1 MTSMEGCDGVEQRE
15 ARSGWCG
22 PISICAKLYRDRS
35 LGGST
40 VGVNPVGKKHA
51 PTHPRNPRHGR
62 CASAAAR
69 RPGGGAALTL
79 APVFTAEFIA
89 RAEFW
94 AYRVGV
100 FVILNVL
107 DDPAWLALIF
117 C

>member
-1 MTSMEGCDGVEQRE
+1 
-15 ARSGWCG
+15 
-22 PISICAKLYRDRS
+22 
-35 LGGST
+35 
-40 VGVNPVGKKHA
+40 
-51 PTHPRNPRHGR
+51 
-62 CASAAAR
+62 
-69 RPGGGAALTL
+69 
-79 APVFTAEFIA
+79 VFTAEFLA

>member
-1 MTSMEGCDGVEQRE
+1 MAGHFRAAPLRLASRRG
-15 ARSGWCG
+15 SG
-22 PISICAKLYRDRS
+22 R
-35 LGGST
+35 
-40 VGVNPVGKKHA
+40 
-51 PTHPRNPRHGR
+51 
-62 CASAAAR
+62 
-69 RPGGGAALTL
+69 GAALTL
-79 APVFTAEFIA
+79 ASVFTAEFLV

>member
-1 MTSMEGCDGVEQRE
+1 MAGHFWAPPRRVVSRRRT
-15 ARSGWCG
+15 
-22 PISICAKLYRDRS
+22 DR
-35 LGGST
+35 
-40 VGVNPVGKKHA
+40 
-51 PTHPRNPRHGR
+51 
-62 CASAAAR
+62 
-69 RPGGGAALTL
+69 GAALTL
-79 APVFTAEFIA
+79 ASVFTAEFLV

>member
-1 MTSMEGCDGVEQRE
+1 
-15 ARSGWCG
+15 
-22 PISICAKLYRDRS
+22 LDR
-35 LGGST
+35 
-40 VGVNPVGKKHA
+40 
-51 PTHPRNPRHGR
+51 
-62 CASAAAR
+62 AAGQLA
-69 RPGGGAALTL
+69 RPGGGLALTL
-79 APVFTAEFIA
+79 APVFTAEFLA

>member
-1 MTSMEGCDGVEQRE
+1 M
-15 ARSGWCG
+15 
-22 PISICAKLYRDRS
+22 
-35 LGGST
+35 
-40 VGVNPVGKKHA
+40 
-51 PTHPRNPRHGR
+51 HPRNGR
-62 CASAAAR
+62 ALSAPLLRIGSR
-69 RPGGGAALTL
+69 RPDCGAALTL
-79 APVFTAEFIA
+79 ASVFTAEFIA